1 MRRNRR
7 LSLLL
12 PLLTALLLIF
22 VARASAAQ
30 IATIT
35 HQFQSRVAGT
45 NIQNAILTQRCL
57 TARYHWL
64 TSEEL
69 APRSMRFGPWRYNN
83 QPINGCV
90 THAPYVQLASETVK
104 VCVGASDT
112 LPGTN
117 STLYEHDENRCH
129 ICTRTQ
135 NGAGNALTCTEVFN
149 LFGRISSATGAALAN
164 VQVSNGAGGATLTD
178 AAGVFTLTNL
188 SKAAY
193 TITAFS
199 EGITFSPTVRHVGAD
214 APYNLRGLD
223 FRALPPTAPP
233 PTSTLSFTLSGR
245 VLDTGEGGIGGV
257 LIAARSVITPGN
269 LVSTASAI
277 SDQDGRYVLSRL
289 ISGTIIIS
297 ASKPSV
303 LFSQAAQTI
312 DLTADR
318 ADVNFQ
324 ASNRYAISGRLTDST
339 GVGLAATT
347 VTCATI
353 GATSA
358 VQSDGAGFYRCG
370 DLARGIYLV
379 SFGADKRGWMIVPP
393 NRGTVDFTLAAT
405 TGGVVGKALIATT
418 NKPLAAAEIIAV
430 EQGVR
435 STSNADGAFALSLD
449 PGIHTLRASAAGYL
463 DLTQQVSVTVG
474 VSKTLDLALKPVP
487 VDGFRLPYPAGA
499 QYACLQANNQ
509 DPTHRGNW
517 SYAFDFG
524 IPLGN
529 LVAAARAGRVIT
541 VVDKYTLTCT
551 ENTFE
556 CRNSANYI
564 RLRHIDGSDTLYYHL
579 QNKSALVK
587 VGDWVTSGQPIARSG
602 KTGLVLGPTHLDFT
616 RHRASGWVSIPVSFL
631 DVAENDGKPK
641 RNKTYLSQNPPAAQ
655 AAEALAML
663 EMPPQGQISL
673 GVVQTRTVAAQ
684 IDVVGMAAEVTE
696 MRLAETLDAVE
707 QASWVTATPTVEWSA
722 PAIFAQFKDGEG
734 LVSPVLS
741 DTLLALVYAPITP
754 TFAISPTVCVGEPL
768 SLQNRT
774 TPYCTQCGWEWD
786 FGNAVKS
793 RQIEPMFDYT
803 GASSFFGYAT
813 PGQYTVTLTVTNF
826 YSQSSAAQVVEALP
840 NPSAAFSL
848 IADGA
853 TITATAV
860 QTDATAWLWTVGERV
875 LATATPVLTYTYS
888 LSDTADPNAF
898 VVGLTVSAA
907 NGCHANAQQLA
918 LLQRVYLP
926 IVAREPDN

>member
-1 MRRNRR
+1 MLRDRR

-12 PLLTALLLIF
+12 PLLTALLLMF

-30 IATIT
+30 ITTIT

-45 NIQNAILTQRCL
+45 NIQNAIVTQRCL

-69 APRSMRFGPWRYNN
+69 APRPARFGPWRYNN
-83 QPINGCV
+83 QPINGCM

-112 LPGTN
+112 LPGAN

-135 NGAGNALTCTEVFN
+135 NGAGNALTCSEVFN
-149 LFGRISSATGAALAN
+149 LFGRVSSATGAALAN
-164 VQVSNGAGGATLTD
+164 VQVSNGAGSTALTD

-199 EGITFSPTVRHVGAD
+199 EGLTFSPTVRHVGAD
-214 APYNLRGLD
+214 APYNLRGLN
-223 FRALPPTAPP
+223 FQALPPTAPP
-233 PTSTLSFTLSGR
+233 TSTTTFTLSGH
-245 VLDTGEGGIGGV
+245 VLDTGNGGIAGV

-269 LVSTASAI
+269 IASAV
-277 SDQDGRYVLSRL
+277 SEQDGRYLLSGL
-289 ISGTIIIS
+289 ISGTVIIS

-303 LFSQAAQTI
+303 QFNQSVQTI

-318 ADVNFQ
+318 AEVNFQ
-324 ASNRYAISGRLTDST
+324 ASNRYAISGRVTDSA
-339 GVGLAATT
+339 GVGLAAAT

-353 GATSA
+353 GATFT

-379 SFGADKRGWMIVPP
+379 SFGADKRGWLIVPP
-393 NRGTVDFTLAAT
+393 NRGTVDFALAAT
-405 TGGVVGKALIATT
+405 TGGVAGKVLAAAN

-435 STSNADGAFALSLD
+435 GASNADGVFALSLN

-474 VSKTLDLALKPVP
+474 VTKTLDLALKPVP

-517 SYAFDFG
+517 NYAFDFG

-529 LVAAARAGRVIT
+529 LVAAARAGRVIS

-564 RLRHIDGSDTLYYHL
+564 RIRHIDGSDTLYYHL

-587 VGDWVTSGQPIARSG
+587 AGDWVTSGQPIARSG

-616 RHRASGWVSIPVSFL
+616 RHAAGGWVSIPVSYL
-631 DVAENDGKPK
+631 DVAEIDGKPK

-655 AAEALAML
+655 AAEVLAMM

-684 IDVVGMAAEVTE
+684 IDAVGMAAEVTE

-707 QASWVTATPTVEWSA
+707 QASWVTATPTVEWGA
-722 PAIFAQFKDGEG
+722 PAIFAQFKDGDG

-768 SLQNRT
+768 SLQNRS

-793 RQIEPMFDYT
+793 RQIEPLFDYT

-813 PGQYTVTLTVTNF
+813 PGQYTVTLTITNF
-826 YSQSSAAQVVEALP
+826 YSQSSALQVVEALP
-840 NPSAAFSL
+840 NPSAEFSL

-860 QTDATAWLWTVGERV
+860 QTDATNWLWTVGERV

-888 LSDTADPNAF
+888 LSDTADPSAF
-898 VVGLTVSAA
+898 VVGLTVSAV
-907 NGCHANAQQLA
+907 NGCQANTQQIA

-926 IVAREPDN
+926 IVAREPDQ